1 MSPVTTSLTLKNMIT
16 MVRQDLADVDS
27 TQYRWTDAVLARE
40 IDRAVDRYSAVAP
53 QMVLSQIPTKNG
65 ARLYLVP
72 FNTWWIER
80 IEYPTGRWPK
90 QWVTWKEWISPAIL
104 DPLYPNPYFTG
115 IPQFSAAAIAG
126 GGALSAGSYQ
136 YAFTWATPGGETLP
150 SAIIAVTATLNGQ
163 VQLSNIPTGPYGV
176 TDINIY
182 RTIAGGSAL
191 LLAGNLGKNI
201 GATGYPQPGSGT
213 NLVATTSYLDT
224 LADASLGAP
233 APTLNT
239 TAGNQIVEIQL
250 DSSRLPQDN
259 TGLIELTCGAK
270 HELDQYGSTIP
281 EKHWDAIAL
290 GAEAFACW
298 QYVTA
303 VNDNFDYVDGQ
314 FRDRV
319 DDTKSAVAWR
329 NQAKDTMDRFEE
341 RLRVIKNQI
350 ELTTPSYPQWGDK
363 PIRWD
368 RL

>member
-1 MSPVTTSLTLKNMIT
+1 MIT
-16 MVRQDLADVDS
+16 MVRQDLADLDS
-27 TQYRWTDAVLARE
+27 TNYRWTDAVLARE
-40 IDRAVDRYSAVAP
+40 IDRAVDKYSSVAP
-53 QMVLSQIPTKNG
+53 QMILSQIPTKNG
-65 ARLYLVP
+65 ARLYQAP

-90 QWVTWKEWISPAIL
+90 QWVTWKEWISPPIF
-104 DPLYPNPYFTG
+104 DPLYANPYFTG
-115 IPQFSAAAIAG
+115 VPQFSAAAVSG
-126 GGALSAGSYQ
+126 GGSLYAGTYQ
-136 YAFTWATPGGETLP
+136 YAFSWATPGGETLT
-150 SAIIAVTATLNGQ
+150 SAVISIAAAAGGS

-176 TDINIY
+176 VDINIY
-182 RTIAGGSAL
+182 RTQVNGSAL
-191 LLAGNLGKNI
+191 LFAGNLGTNI
-201 GATGYPQPGSGT
+201 GAAGYPQPGSGT
-213 NLVATTSYLDT
+213 NLVATTSYTDK
-224 LADASLGAP
+224 LADASLGAA

-239 TAGNQIVEIQL
+239 TAGNAIVELQL

-259 TGLIELTCGAK
+259 TGLIEITAGAK
-270 HELDQYGSTIP
+270 HELDQYGTTIP

-319 DDTKSAVAWR
+319 DDTKSAIAWR
-329 NQAKDTMDRFEE
+329 HQAEDTMARFNA
-341 RLRVIKNQI
+341 RLTEIRNQI

-363 PIRWD
+363 PVRWD